1 MANGKASGSTL
12 VEETRKPELEK
23 KLATIGWGLFF
34 AWLGI
39 VLLTEAGSGV
49 VLLGIGIIILG
60 MQGVRRYFHLDL
72 ERFWV
77 VCGVIFLA
85 GGIWGLAELNL
96 PLVPLV
102 LVLVGIVLVVNTVRK
117 K

>member
-12 VEETRKPELEK
+12 VEETRRPELEK

-39 VLLTEAGSGV
+39 VLLTGVGSGA
-49 VLLGIGIIILG
+49 VLLGIGIIILA
-60 MQGVRRYFHLDL
+60 MQGVRTYFHLGL

-77 VCGVIFLA
+77 VCGIIFLV
-85 GGIWGLAELNL
+85 GGIWGLAEFNL
-96 PLVPLV
+96 PFIPLV
-102 LVLVGIVLVVNTVRK
+102 LVLVGIMLVVNAIRK